1 MSFKKDYTFGLQ
13 KEQEVLPKI
22 KNYFQRE
29 IEKTINGY
37 ERYDFYDEKYKY
49 ELKSRNVKYET
60 YPTTLIPK
68 DKIRKRIIFL
78 FNFTDGLYYI
88 KYKPKIFQLFECKEF
103 VRNAR
108 SDFNDKQKEYVY
120 IPIEYLKKII

>member
-1 MSFKKDYTFGLQ
+1 MSYKIDYETGKQ
-13 KEQEVLPKI
+13 KEDEVLPKI
-22 KNYFQRE
+22 KNYFDRDIQ
-29 IEKTINGY
+29 KST
-37 ERYDFYDEKYKY
+37 ERYTTYDFYDEKYTY

-88 KYKPKIFQLFECKEF
+88 KYKSKKFENFECKEF
-103 VRNAR
+103 VRNKR
-108 SDFNDKQKEYVY
+108 CDYNDKQKEYVY
-120 IPIEYLKKII
+120 IPIEYLKKIE

>member
-1 MSFKKDYTFGLQ
+1 MSYKMDYQNGKQ
-13 KEQEVLPKI
+13 KEEEVLPKI
-22 KNYFQRE
+22 KNYFERE
-29 IEKTINGY
+29 IQKSTERY
-37 ERYDFYDEKYKY
+37 ELYDFYDEKYKY

-78 FNFTDGLYYI
+78 FNFTNGLYYI
-88 KYKPKIFQLFECKEF
+88 KYKPKIFQLFECKDF

-108 SDFNDKQKEYVY
+108 SDYNDKQKEYVY